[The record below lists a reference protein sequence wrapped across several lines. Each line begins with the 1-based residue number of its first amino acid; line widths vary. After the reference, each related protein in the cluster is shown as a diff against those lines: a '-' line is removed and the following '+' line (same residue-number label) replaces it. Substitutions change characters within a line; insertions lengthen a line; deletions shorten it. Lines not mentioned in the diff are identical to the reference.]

1 MLFTWHVIYSNYL
14 YGEYLYAINTFR
26 IDQGSKIYQK
36 KSLNGEVNP
45 LDRGIN
51 DGLL

>member
-26 IDQGSKIYQK
+26 IDQGSNLSKNI
-36 KSLNGEVNP
+36 LERGVNP